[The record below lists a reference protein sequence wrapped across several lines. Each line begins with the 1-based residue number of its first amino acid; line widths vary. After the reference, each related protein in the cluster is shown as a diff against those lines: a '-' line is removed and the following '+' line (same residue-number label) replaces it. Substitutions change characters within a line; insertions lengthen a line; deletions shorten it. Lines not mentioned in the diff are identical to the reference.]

1 MNQVS
6 LKARQRTDTGKQV
19 AKSLRRDGAL
29 PAVVYGSGESSTP
42 LTLDYREFEGF
53 LRKTR
58 GESVVINLEIEGME
72 DKKALLRDIQRDYL
86 RNQLLHADFQ
96 QIRMSDRITT
106 EVSLVM
112 IGEPIGV
119 TRDGGVLDQSL
130 RVVEISCVA
139 SEIPEHLE
147 VDISELSMGDTIHIS
162 DLSFENVEIVTDGE
176 VAVVSVLTPMA
187 EEPEEEEV
195 DLEQEEPEIIGQA
208 REDGEE
214 EDGEEEDGTEDEQED

>member
-19 AKSLRRDGAL
+19 AKALRRDGAL

-130 RVVEISCVA
+130 RVIEISCVA

-214 EDGEEEDGTEDEQED
+214 EDGTEDEQED

>member
-19 AKSLRRDGAL
+19 AKTLRRDGSL
-29 PAVVYGSGESSTP
+29 PAVVYGSGEASTP
-42 LTLDYREFEGF
+42 LVLDYREFEGF

-72 DKKALLRDIQRDYL
+72 DKKALLRDIQRDYM

-112 IGEPIGV
+112 IGEPVGV

-130 RVVEISCVA
+130 RVIEISCVA

-147 VDISELSMGDTIHIS
+147 VDIAGLSMGETVHVS
-162 DLSFENVEIVTDGE
+162 DLSFENVEIETDGE

-208 REDGEE
+208 REDA
-214 EDGEEEDGTEDEQED
+214 DGEEESEDGDED

>member
-19 AKSLRRDGAL
+19 AKTLRRDGSL
-29 PAVVYGSGESSTP
+29 PAVVYGSGEASTP
-42 LTLDYREFEGF
+42 LVLDYREFEGF

-112 IGEPIGV
+112 IGEPVGV

-130 RVVEISCVA
+130 RVIEISCVA

-147 VDISELSMGDTIHIS
+147 VDIANLSMGETIHVS
-162 DLSFENVEIVTDGE
+162 DLSFESVDIETDGE

-214 EDGEEEDGTEDEQED
+214 EDGSEDGAED

>member
-19 AKSLRRDGAL
+19 AKALRRDGAL

-58 GESVVINLEIEGME
+58 GESVVINLEIDGME

-162 DLSFENVEIVTDGE
+162 DLSFENVEIITDGE

-187 EEPEEEEV
+187 EEPEEDEG

-214 EDGEEEDGTEDEQED
+214 EDGTEDEQED

>member
-19 AKSLRRDGAL
+19 AKTLRRDGSL
-29 PAVVYGSGESSTP
+29 PAVVYGSGEPPTP

-58 GESVVINLEIEGME
+58 GESVVINLEIEGMD
-72 DKKALLRDIQRDYL
+72 DKKALLRDLQRDYL

-96 QIRMSDRITT
+96 QIRMSDQITT

-130 RVVEISCVA
+130 RVIEISCVA

-147 VDISELSMGDTIHIS
+147 VDISNLSMGETIHIS

-195 DLEQEEPEIIGQA
+195 MEELEEPEIIGRAQ
-208 REDGEE
+208 EDDEGE
-214 EDGEEEDGTEDEQED
+214 EDGEGEE

>member
-112 IGEPIGV
+112 VGEPIGV

-147 VDISELSMGDTIHIS
+147 VDISELSMGNTIHIS
-162 DLSFENVEIVTDGE
+162 DLSFENVDIVTDGE

-214 EDGEEEDGTEDEQED
+214 EDGTEDEQED

>member
-6 LKARQRTDTGKQV
+6 LKARQRTVTGKQV
-19 AKSLRRDGAL
+19 TKVLRRDGGL
-29 PAVVYGSGESSTP
+29 PAVVYGSGESPTS
-42 LTLDYREFEGF
+42 LTIDYHEFEGF

-58 GESVVINLEIEGME
+58 GESVVINLEIEGMD

-96 QIRMSDRITT
+96 QIRMSDQITT

-112 IGEPIGV
+112 MGEPVGV

-130 RVVEISCVA
+130 RVIEISCVA

-147 VDISELSMGDTIHIS
+147 VDIGNLGMGETIHVS
-162 DLSFENVEIVTDGE
+162 DLTFENVEIVTDGE

-187 EEPEEEEV
+187 EEPEEEEA
-195 DLEQEEPEIIGQA
+195 DLEQEEPEIIGRAQEDDEDED
-208 REDGEE
+208 EDG
-214 EDGEEEDGTEDEQED
+214 DEA

>member
-6 LKARQRTDTGKQV
+6 LKARQRTVTGKQV
-19 AKSLRRDGAL
+19 TKVLRRDGGL
-29 PAVVYGSGESSTP
+29 PAVVYGSGESSTA
-42 LTLDYREFEGF
+42 LTLDYHEFEGF

-86 RNQLLHADFQ
+86 KNQLLHADFQ
-96 QIRMSDRITT
+96 QIRMSDQITT

-112 IGEPIGV
+112 MGEPVGV

-130 RVVEISCVA
+130 RVIEISCVA

-147 VDISELSMGDTIHIS
+147 VDIASLGMGETIHVS

-187 EEPEEEEV
+187 EEPEEEEA
-195 DLEQEEPEIIGQA
+195 DLEQEEPEIIGRAQ
-208 REDGEE
+208 EDGEDE
-214 EDGEEEDGTEDEQED
+214 DEDGDEA

>member
-19 AKSLRRDGAL
+19 AKALRRDGAL
-29 PAVVYGSGESSTP
+29 PAVVYGSGEASTP
-42 LTLDYREFEGF
+42 LVLDYREFEGF

-96 QIRMSDRITT
+96 QIRMSDQITT

-112 IGEPIGV
+112 IGEPVGV
-119 TRDGGVLDQSL
+119 IRDGGVLDQSL
-130 RVVEISCVA
+130 RVIEISCVA

-147 VDISELSMGDTIHIS
+147 VDIANLGMGETIHVS
-162 DLSFENVEIVTDGE
+162 DLTFENVEIVTDGE

-195 DLEQEEPEIIGQA
+195 EEELEEPEIIGRAQ
-208 REDGEE
+208 EDGEGGE
-214 EDGEEEDGTEDEQED
+214 EDGDEE

>member
-1 MNQVS
+1 MNEVS

-19 AKSLRRDGAL
+19 AKALRREGGL
-29 PAVVYGSGESSTP
+29 PAVVYGSGESTTP
-42 LTLDYREFEGF
+42 LILDYREFEGF

-72 DKKALLRDIQRDYL
+72 AKKALLRDIQRDYL
-86 RNQLLHADFQ
+86 KNSVLHADFQ
-96 QIRMSDRITT
+96 QIRMSDQITT
-106 EVSLVM
+106 EVSLLLT
-112 IGEPIGV
+112 GESIGV

-130 RVVEISCVA
+130 REIEIRCVA

-147 VDISELSMGDTIHIS
+147 VDISELLMGETVHVS
-162 DLSFENVEIVTDGE
+162 DLSFDHVEIVTDGE

-195 DLEQEEPEIIGQA
+195 DLDQEEPEIIGRAQ
-208 REDGEE
+208 EDGE
-214 EDGEEEDGTEDEQED
+214 DEDEDESED

>member
-6 LKARQRTDTGKQV
+6 LKARQRTVTGKQV
-19 AKSLRRDGAL
+19 TKVLRRDGGL
-29 PAVVYGSGESSTP
+29 PAVVYGSGESSTA
-42 LTLDYREFEGF
+42 LTLDYHEFEGF
-53 LRKTR
+53 LRKTM

-96 QIRMSDRITT
+96 QIRMSDQITT

-112 IGEPIGV
+112 MGEPVGV

-130 RVVEISCVA
+130 RVIEISCVA

-147 VDISELSMGDTIHIS
+147 VDIGNLGMGETIHVS
-162 DLSFENVEIVTDGE
+162 DLTFENVEIVTDGE

-187 EEPEEEEV
+187 EEPEEEEA
-195 DLEQEEPEIIGQA
+195 DLEQEEPEIIGRAQEDDED
-208 REDGEE
+208 EDG
-214 EDGEEEDGTEDEQED
+214 DEA

>member
-6 LKARQRTDTGKQV
+6 LKARQRTVTGKQV
-19 AKSLRRDGAL
+19 TKVLRRDGGL
-29 PAVVYGSGESSTP
+29 PAVVYGSGESPTS
-42 LTLDYREFEGF
+42 LTIDYHEFEGF
-53 LRKTR
+53 LRKTM

-96 QIRMSDRITT
+96 QIRMSDQITT

-112 IGEPIGV
+112 MGEPVGV

-130 RVVEISCVA
+130 RVIEISCVA

-147 VDISELSMGDTIHIS
+147 VDIGNLGMGETIHVS
-162 DLSFENVEIVTDGE
+162 DLTFENVEIVTDGE

-187 EEPEEEEV
+187 EEPEEEEA
-195 DLEQEEPEIIGQA
+195 DLEQEEPEIIGRAQEDDEDED
-208 REDGEE
+208 EDG
-214 EDGEEEDGTEDEQED
+214 DEA

>member
-6 LKARQRTDTGKQV
+6 LKARQRTESGKQV
-19 AKSLRRDGAL
+19 AKTLRRDGAL
-29 PAVVYGSGESSTP
+29 PAVVYGSGEPSTP

-112 IGEPIGV
+112 MGEPIGV

-147 VDISELSMGDTIHIS
+147 VDISELGMGDTIHIS

-214 EDGEEEDGTEDEQED
+214 EDGTEDEQED

>member
-1 MNQVS
+1 MSQVS
-6 LKARQRTDTGKQV
+6 LKARQRTNTGKQV
-19 AKSLRRDGAL
+19 AKTLRRDGSL
-29 PAVVYGSGESSTP
+29 PAVVYGSGEASTP
-42 LTLDYREFEGF
+42 LVLDYREFEGF

-112 IGEPIGV
+112 IGEPVGV

-130 RVVEISCVA
+130 RVIEISCVA

-147 VDISELSMGDTIHIS
+147 VDIANLSMGETIHVS
-162 DLSFENVEIVTDGE
+162 DLSFENVEIETDGE

-208 REDGEE
+208 REDGE
-214 EDGEEEDGTEDEQED
+214 GEEESEDGDED

>member
-19 AKSLRRDGAL
+19 AKTLRRDGAL
-29 PAVVYGSGESSTP
+29 PAVVYGGGESSTP

-208 REDGEE
+208 REDGE
-214 EDGEEEDGTEDEQED
+214 DEDEGEDDQED